1 MVSSDVVSS
10 ESVSS
15 ELLRPNLVQYLGY
28 CYGRVLPA
36 EYADWVRDD
45 LAGRGAQRRNF
56 IRVTIPALLVV
67 APLWLIPASVGMH
80 LAMSALLLVP
90 FIYFAHALDKI
101 WRAHRLRQHGLDPDL
116 VDERQRRRDAL
127 IREDYQRR
135 HGHDPD

>member
-1 MVSSDVVSS
+1 MSSDVVSS